1 VTSLAAPP
9 LTWLYVPGDRPERFA
24 KAIESEADVVIV
36 DLEDAVAPAHKDD
49 ARENA
54 RVLLSN
60 ATPKPVTVRINDI
73 RSHWGAADLAML
85 RDARN
90 LAGIRVP
97 KVEGAADIRAV
108 RNALGSRPVPLNCLI
123 ESARGVEAAFEIASA
138 DPTVATIGLGEADLR
153 SDLGVTDEDGL
164 LWARSRIVVAARAA
178 GLVSPAMA
186 VYTKLDDARGLAA
199 SCRRGR
205 ALGFV
210 GRAAI
215 HPQQLSVIA
224 DCFTP
229 TETEVAAARELLQ
242 TLDGA
247 IGTAHGVVVLP
258 NGQFVDRAMVEG
270 AERVIALSQ
279 RASARSDATH

>member
-1 VTSLAAPP
+1 MTSLAAPP

-108 RNALGSRPVPLNCLI
+108 RNALGSRLVPLNCLI

-153 SDLGVTDEDGL
+153 SDLGVADEDGL

-186 VYTKLDDARGLAA
+186 VYTKVGDARGLAA

-247 IGTAHGVVVLP
+247 IGTAHGVVVLQ
-258 NGQFVDRAMVEG
+258 NGQFVIKQSREFHG
-270 AERVIALSQ
+270 
-279 RASARSDATH
+279 H

>member
-1 VTSLAAPP
+1 MSQLAAPP

-24 KAIESEADVVIV
+24 KALATEADVVIV
-36 DLEDAVAPAHKDD
+36 DLEDGVAPAHKDA

-54 RVLLSN
+54 RVLLSK

-85 RDARN
+85 RDAPN

-97 KVEGAADIRAV
+97 KVESAADVRAV
-108 RNALGSRPVPLNCLI
+108 RTALGSRTVPLNCLI
-123 ESARGVEAAFEIASA
+123 ESARGVEGAFEIASA
-138 DPTVATIGLGEADLR
+138 DQTVAMIGLGETDLR
-153 SDLGVTDEDGL
+153 SDLGVTDDDGL

-186 VYTKLDDARGLAA
+186 VYTKLNDARGLAA

-215 HPQQLSVIA
+215 HPEQLSVIA

-229 TETEVAAARELLQ
+229 TEGEVSAARELLQ
-242 TLDGA
+242 ALEGA

-258 NGQFVDRAMVEG
+258 NGQFVDRALVEG
-270 AERVIALSQ
+270 AERVIALAARGDA
-279 RASARSDATH
+279 RAR

>member
-1 VTSLAAPP
+1 MSPLAAPP
-9 LTWLYVPGDRPERFA
+9 LTWLYAPGDRPERFA
-24 KAIESEADVVIV
+24 KALASETDVVIV
-36 DLEDAVAPAHKDD
+36 DLEDAVAPAHKDA

-60 ATPKPVTVRINDI
+60 DTPKPVTVRINDI

-85 RDARN
+85 RDAPN

-97 KVEGAADIRAV
+97 KVESAADVRAV
-108 RNALGSRPVPLNCLI
+108 RTALGSRPVPLNCLI

-153 SDLGVTDEDGL
+153 SDLGVTGEDGL

-186 VYTKLDDARGLAA
+186 VYTKLDDARGLEA

-215 HPQQLSVIA
+215 HPQQLSIIA
-224 DCFTP
+224 ECFTP
-229 TETEVAAARELLQ
+229 TETEVSAARELLQ
-242 TLDGA
+242 ALDGA

-258 NGQFVDRAMVEG
+258 NGQFLDRAMVEG
-270 AERVIALSQ
+270 AERVVALAAR
-279 RASARSDATH
+279 RAPAT

>member
-1 VTSLAAPP
+1 VSPVIAPP

-24 KAIESEADVVIV
+24 KAIASEADVVII
-36 DLEDAVAPAHKDD
+36 DLEDAVAAGHKDA
-49 ARENA
+49 ARENV
-54 RVLLSN
+54 RVLLSQT
-60 ATPKPVTVRINDI
+60 TPKPVTVRVNDI
-73 RSHWGAADLAML
+73 RSRWGAADLAL
-85 RDARN
+85 LGEVSN

-97 KVEGAADIRAV
+97 KVDSAADVRAV
-108 RNALGSRPVPLNCLI
+108 RMALGSTNKPLHCLI

-178 GLVSPAMA
+178 GLASPAMS
-186 VYTKLDDARGLAA
+186 VYTKIDDPEGLAA

-215 HPQQLSVIA
+215 HPRQLSVIA
-224 DCFTP
+224 ECFTP
-229 TETEVAAARELLQ
+229 TEAEASAARELLQ
-242 TLDGA
+242 ALANATS
-247 IGTAHGVVVLP
+247 TADGVVVLP
-258 NGQFVDRAMVEG
+258 NGEFVDRAMVEG
-270 AERVIALSQ
+270 AERVIALAARRAP
-279 RASARSDATH
+279 RAS

>member
-1 VTSLAAPP
+1 MSPLAAPP
-9 LTWLYVPGDRPERFA
+9 LTWLYVPGDRPERFV
-24 KAIESEADVVIV
+24 KALASEADVVIV

-54 RVLLSN
+54 RVLLSS

-97 KVEGAADIRAV
+97 KVEGAADVRAV

-123 ESARGVEAAFEIASA
+123 ESARGLEAAFEIASA

-164 LWARSRIVVAARAA
+164 SWARSRIVVAARAA

-186 VYTKLDDARGLAA
+186 VYTKVDDTRGLAA

-215 HPQQLSVIA
+215 HPQQLSVIV